1 MSASSIHAGPVDARA
16 PRGAREGVIAA
27 VLGPRLVRVELA
39 GTTVDATVATSFD
52 HRPAAGDRVLVLCED
67 GGAWV
72 LGVIGALRPVAAGA
86 PRLRAAD
93 GTHAVLA
100 DDGRT
105 LSVRSAAGEVLFTH
119 DARTGRSTVVGREL
133 SVRAATS
140 LALEAAQRVAI
151 RAPHVS
157 LSASDGEALELAEH
171 GTSLRS
177 ARLTAALGEGT
188 LRVVSGVLAAERLE
202 TAVKKARTF
211 VDVLEVRAGRVVER
225 AKETFREVD
234 GVAQT
239 RAGRI
244 RTVAKSAYQVLAE
257 RATIKA
263 EQDLELMGEKI
274 HLA

>member
-1 MSASSIHAGPVDARA
+1 
-16 PRGAREGVIAA
+16 
-27 VLGPRLVRVELA
+27 
-39 GTTVDATVATSFD
+39 
-52 HRPAAGDRVLVLCED
+52 
-67 GGAWV
+67 
-72 LGVIGALRPVAAGA
+72 
-86 PRLRAAD
+86 
-93 GTHAVLA
+93 
-100 DDGRT
+100 
-105 LSVRSAAGEVLFTH
+105 
-119 DARTGRSTVVGREL
+119 VVGREL
-133 SVRAATS
+133 TVRAATS

-151 RAPHVS
+151 RAPRVS
-157 LSASDGEALELAEH
+157 LSAGDAETLELAEH
-171 GTSLRS
+171 GTELRS

-188 LRVVSGVLAAERLE
+188 LRVVSGVVAAERLE

-244 RTVAKSAYQVLAE
+244 RTVARAAYQVLAE